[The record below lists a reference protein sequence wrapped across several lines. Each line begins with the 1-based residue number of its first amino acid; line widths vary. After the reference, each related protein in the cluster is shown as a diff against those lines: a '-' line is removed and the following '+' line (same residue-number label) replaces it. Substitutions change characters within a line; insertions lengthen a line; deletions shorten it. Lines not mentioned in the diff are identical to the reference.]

1 MTENPKKHE
10 SNELDVDLNSGEI
23 IPEDQ
28 KKQYKTPEATKSG
41 SLKNVSRAA
50 SGDFVGDDAPI

>member
-1 MTENPKKHE
+1 MDENPEKHE

-28 KKQYKTPEATKSG
+28 KKEYKTPEAER
-41 SLKNVSRAA
+41 L
-50 SGDFVGDDAPI
+50 VGGFFR